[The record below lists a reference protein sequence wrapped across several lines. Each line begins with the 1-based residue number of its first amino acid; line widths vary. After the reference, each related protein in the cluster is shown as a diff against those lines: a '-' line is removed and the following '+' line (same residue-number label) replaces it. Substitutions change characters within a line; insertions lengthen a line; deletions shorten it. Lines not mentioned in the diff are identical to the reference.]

1 MSDIAKF
8 VRQSFLIG
16 SLLFCFLIIEGCA
29 SHPEKLE
36 ASYVSPLQYKDY
48 DCDQIAA
55 EFERL
60 SRRITQL
67 YNSLESEADA
77 DDVQMGVGLLLLWPT
92 LFWLEGGDGP
102 QAVEY
107 SQLKGEFSAL
117 EKVAIQKKCDPE
129 IIPPNPE
136 EQMLEK
142 EKQKQKESEAQQTVT
157 GEDF

>member
-1 MSDIAKF
+1 MSDIGRF

-29 SHPEKLE
+29 SHPDKLE

-77 DDVQMGVGLLLLWPT
+77 DDAQMGVGLILLWPT

-102 QAVEY
+102 QATEY
-107 SQLKGEFSAL
+107 SQLKGEFSTL
-117 EKVAIQKKCDPE
+117 EEVAIQKKCNAD
-129 IIPPNPE
+129 IIPPKPE
-136 EQMLEK
+136 EQMIEK
-142 EKQKQKESEAQQTVT
+142 EKQKESERQEAVT
-157 GEDF
+157 GEDL